1 MKRLGRIFGGLIAIA
16 LTVASLQA
24 VAAEAK
30 QGGRNFNHMTTGFP
44 LVGGHATASC
54 ETCHV
59 GGVFKGT
66 PRNCDECHAV
76 GKRVLAT
83 PKHNAHIVTDGPC
96 ESCHFNTSTWLG
108 ARYNHGAAVPGQCKT
123 SHAGRQATGKPAT
136 HGSGHKATAS
146 CDSCHRSSSWLP
158 ASWNHVGVAPG
169 TCATCHNGTTAT
181 GKTGSHTTVAKAT
194 FACDACHSFVGWLPA
209 QYKHTSAAP
218 CASCHDGVTAIG
230 KTGTHTTTAKATFAC
245 SDCHTTAGWLPAQYR
260 HTSAAAC
267 SSCHNGSVAVGK
279 PSGHPATAD
288 ECNQCHTSTTAWL
301 PALGAKPANHI
312 PYNAGV
318 QCSNCHVGTSVVSG
332 PTLHTYLSTY
342 ACTTCHLKNNPY
354 AGWGQDTKSIGHEG
368 MSSGDDCSQSGCHRP
383 LGSEG
388 TSYINW
394 K

>member
-1 MKRLGRIFGGLIAIA
+1 MKRLGRILGGLIAIA
-16 LTVASLQA
+16 LTVASWQA
-24 VAAEAK
+24 VAAEAR

-83 PKHNAHIVTDGPC
+83 PKHHAHIVTDAPC

-123 SHAGRQATGKPAT
+123 CHSGRQATGKPAT
-136 HGSGHKATAS
+136 HGSGNKATAS

-169 TCATCHNGTTAT
+169 TCATCHNGTTAI
-181 GKTGSHTTVAKAT
+181 GKPLGSHTMVAKAT
-194 FACDACHSFVGWLPA
+194 YACDACHSFVGWLPA

-218 CASCHDGVTAIG
+218 CASCHDDITARG

-301 PALGAKPANHI
+301 PALGAKPSNHI
-312 PYNAGV
+312 IYNGGV
-318 QCSNCHVGTSVVSG
+318 SCTSCHVGGSVVTGAS
-332 PTLHTYLSTY
+332 LHVYVSTS
-342 ACTTCHLKNNPY
+342 CKTCHDSGAATTTILGVTGRKRLGSHEGSNT
-354 AGWGQDTKSIGHEG
+354 GQDCTS
-368 MSSGDDCSQSGCHRP
+368 CHATQYNQWDNP
-383 LGSEG
+383 
-388 TSYINW
+388 
-394 K
+394 